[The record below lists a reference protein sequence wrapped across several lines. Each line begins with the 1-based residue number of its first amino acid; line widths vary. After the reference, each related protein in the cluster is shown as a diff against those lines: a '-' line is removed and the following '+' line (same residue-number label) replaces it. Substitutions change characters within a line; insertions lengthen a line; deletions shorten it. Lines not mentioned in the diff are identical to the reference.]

1 MPSTEL
7 FSLCEKKNADG
18 IISFISSESNKNQKA
33 RKLRETLSSCQQRDV
48 SDMWTELYSMTTE
61 AIMSL
66 DEDEEKMSHTFS
78 LLECVVFI
86 ARATLHNEK
95 DPVPPCLFETA
106 VLLHGVL
113 MSLPEEA
120 LGLRSDIAQL
130 LEVWWRRGLEGKEEV
145 AVNTLHFFLESAQAA
160 EKVTAVKVKRVW
172 AMHEAVLLINWD
184 NDEMESFKQRLL
196 ACVAA
201 KPFLREPDGRKFLAF
216 LFNISPEFT
225 GQLYVRF
232 KEFFPGSTRDM
243 STFYGEVFFRAWKQ
257 ASGPCLEKLENDCI
271 QNLMNHAVHARRD
284 GTNIFSLLSRL
295 LQYLHNQKI
304 QTGVTDMLLKLYNPI
319 LWRSLNVPNCDVRA
333 NATFLLCDV
342 FPLTCPIQKDELIN
356 RQCEALL
363 TALYDDYPV
372 ARRIAVEGV
381 CRIMS
386 SYWELLPNLTI
397 KMFITKLL
405 QDHLND
411 ANSAEVRL
419 SVVRGLTDLLDNHLC
434 HPLLKQVLPTMRDH
448 VHDMSESVRKAMMDL
463 LLKVKKIRAIK
474 FWTIVPVEHL
484 LARLKE
490 DSAAV
495 CKKIVKLLINSYMP
509 LEQTTEEKISR
520 LTHLIKEDAGAARK
534 FFQYAPTE
542 LKFEESVKYLTLL
555 SRVMLVLI
563 KRNHAENSNENHN
576 ESTASSAND
585 SNANITNSTNV
596 TRDDSS
602 NQNTEAGSDDDEEQ
616 ELSLKNSEIM
626 MGLIEAMYLMWDAI
640 SKQLHTPQH
649 TDVRHELQKRYSV
662 IIPQMLRIF
671 QEPRA
676 YAAIML
682 LSGFLPSTRV
692 PVLSDSCM
700 SKLRNMTADTHMGVA
715 HLQNFIGTLCKW
727 RFSNA
732 LLEMIATS
740 VEAGLEEKTIAEY
753 KPGGSTVKKKTGA
766 KCVMLK
772 ETIKPEPPISLE
784 YLEILLEKDLCREVI
799 LVDHL
804 DALTQTME
812 ALGHSVDILK
822 AMNSADSETSPTN
835 EDFVLKTFF
844 LYLRVSLLL
853 HKQEETDPKPQFTDL
868 LTWAQE
874 ELVPQLQQQGKRSRK
889 DGELA
894 FKTLQII
901 LKMSWHLMM
910 VGSADKEFTSKATKL
925 CISCLEE
932 DRSLRLVDSVLTC
945 LQWVTDARRTL
956 DRETNSEGQLLA
968 LIPNF
973 MGKVFVCLASYI
985 KHNKQTCQEVMS
997 SIKPQLTEIFNTAMK
1012 NVFHYPSTADMMTA
1026 TLMAIV
1032 AELTHASH
1040 KENLDEPVDISSLP
1054 VLSALLMK
1062 IMFSPRQRLH
1072 FFLQE
1077 LNTFISSGSVPD
1089 LHHAHGCAHLF
1100 STIRKTKGRV
1110 PFDQLENC
1118 EDSLRQCVNTLSVK
1132 IEEDDEDSK
1141 YLLKQIRDKMEGGQQ
1156 KS

>member
-66 DEDEEKMSHTFS
+66 DEDEEKMKHTFS

-120 LGLRSDIAQL
+120 LVLRGDIAQL

-160 EKVTAVKVKRVW
+160 EKISAAKVKRVW
-172 AMHEAVLLINWD
+172 AMHEAVQLVDWD
-184 NDEMESFKQRLL
+184 STEMESLKHRLL
-196 ACVAA
+196 ACAAA
-201 KPFLREPDGRKFLAF
+201 KPFLREPEGRKFLAF

-225 GQLYVRF
+225 DQLYVRF

-271 QNLMNHAVHARRD
+271 QNLMTHAVHARRE

-295 LQYLHNQKI
+295 LQYIHNQKI

-342 FPLTCPIQKDELIN
+342 FPLTCPVQKDELIN

-448 VHDMSESVRKAMMDL
+448 VHDLSESVRKAMLDL

-534 FFQYAPTE
+534 FFQYAPSE

-563 KRNHAENSNENHN
+563 KRNHAETASEDHN

-585 SNANITNSTNV
+585 TTTSLPKEDSNANA
-596 TRDDSS
+596 
-602 NQNTEAGSDDDEEQ
+602 EAGSDEEEED
-616 ELSLKNSEIM
+616 ELSLKNSEVM
-626 MGLIEAMYLMWDAI
+626 MGLVEAMYLMWDAI
-640 SKQLHTPQH
+640 SKQLHTPQN

-682 LSGFLPSTRV
+682 LSGFLPATRV

-700 SKLRNMTADTHMGVA
+700 SKLRNMTTDTHMGVA

-732 LLEMIATS
+732 MLEMIETS

-753 KPGGSTVKKKTGA
+753 KPGGSTVKKKAGA

-772 ETIKPEPPISLE
+772 ETIKPEPPIALE

-799 LVDHL
+799 LVDHV
-804 DALTQTME
+804 DALTHTMG
-812 ALGHSVDILK
+812 ALEHSVEILK
-822 AMNSADSETSPTN
+822 AMNSADTETNPAN

-853 HKQEETDPKPQFTDL
+853 HKQEETDPKPQFTEL
-868 LTWAQE
+868 LIWAQE
-874 ELVPQLQQQGKRSRK
+874 ELVPQLQQEGKRSRK

-894 FKTLQII
+894 FKTLQIV

-910 VGSADKEFTSKATKL
+910 VGSADKDFTSEATKL
-925 CISCLEE
+925 CIACLEE
-932 DRSLRLVDSVLTC
+932 DRSLRLLDSVMTC

-956 DRETNSEGQLLA
+956 DRETNSEGQMLSI
-968 LIPNF
+968 IPNF
-973 MGKVFVCLASYI
+973 MGKMYVCLANYI
-985 KHNKQTCQEVMS
+985 KHHKQTCQEVVS
-997 SIKPQLTEIFNTAMK
+997 SIKPQLTEIFNTSMK

-1032 AELTHASH
+1032 AELAHASH
-1040 KENLDEPVDISSLP
+1040 KETLDEPVDISILP
-1054 VLSALLMK
+1054 PLSALLVK

-1077 LNTFISSGSVPD
+1077 LNAFISSGSVPD
-1089 LHHAHGCAHLF
+1089 LHHAHGCAHLL
-1100 STIRKTKGRV
+1100 SAIRKTKGRV
-1110 PFDQLENC
+1110 PFEQLGNC
-1118 EDSLRQCVNTLSVK
+1118 EDSLRLCVNTLSVK
-1132 IEEDDEDSK
+1132 VEDDDDDSK
-1141 YLLKQIRDKMEGGQQ
+1141 DLLKQIRDKMEGGQQ
-1156 KS
+1156 NS